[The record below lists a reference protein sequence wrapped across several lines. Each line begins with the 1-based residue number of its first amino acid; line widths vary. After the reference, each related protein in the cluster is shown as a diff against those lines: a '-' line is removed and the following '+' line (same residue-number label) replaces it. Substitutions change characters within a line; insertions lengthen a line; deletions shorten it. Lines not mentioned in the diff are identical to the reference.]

1 MRLDDEDR
9 EPWRNAYQN
18 AWVVGDLIALPIT
31 SAGGDGL

>member
-18 AWVVGDLIALPIT
+18 AWVGDLIALPIT